1 MTNDEKLNLKVKKPA
16 EAEKYRLEKIA
27 EAQAKKV
34 EQHQNQVFN
43 VINIGSISISILA
56 QAKKVEQHQS
66 QVFNN
71 MDHFLCCQI
80 VLEAEAEAEVQAL
93 RGEAEAYAIEVK
105 AKVGSPCWVHAHA
118 QCSCLCH

>member
-1 MTNDEKLNLKVKKPA
+1 MKKPA

-43 VINIGSISISILA
+43 ITD
-56 QAKKVEQHQS
+56 Q
-66 QVFNN
+66 
-71 MDHFLCCQI
+71 FLCCQT

-105 AKVGSPCWVHAHA
+105 AKVCRFLLGLYKGVLLARAFFSD
-118 QCSCLCH
+118 SSNY

>member
-1 MTNDEKLNLKVKKPA
+1 MKKPA

-27 EAQAKKV
+27 E
-34 EQHQNQVFN
+34 
-43 VINIGSISISILA
+43 A

-118 QCSCLCH
+118 QCSCRCFR